1 VTYICHHMQGSPSIV
16 ILGIHSRTLDDK
28 QFRDILMTVPSRK
41 MQRSRSP
48 IIIFN
53 IHIRAGIQVLFNC
66 FNVSPHGSFP

>member
-1 VTYICHHMQGSPSIV
+1 MQGSPSIV

-53 IHIRAGIQVLFNC
+53 IHIRASIQVLFNC